1 MTSSK
6 LKAWYEEIARWKGGG
21 EGVGGDLVYIRKMT
35 NSLFKNA
42 KELNVVRINSSRMS
56 LDAL

>member
-1 MTSSK
+1 MKRSPVRK
-6 LKAWYEEIARWKGGG
+6 EEEKNRGR

>member
-1 MTSSK
+1 MAERG
-6 LKAWYEEIARWKGGG
+6 L
-21 EGVGGDLVYIRKMT
+21 GGDLVYIRKMT

-56 LDAL
+56 MDAL

>member
-1 MTSSK
+1 MKRSPVRK
-6 LKAWYEEIARWKGGG
+6 EEEKNRGQ

-42 KELNVVRINSSRMS
+42 KELNVVRINSSRV
-56 LDAL
+56 